1 MVTQIH
7 NQAGKDHCPDSHNL
21 VLKERFLQFQS
32 LLQPGFEAKKRWV
45 LRQRTGLTWQGA
57 VCFSASS
64 SIRISMV
71 RETEIY
77 TFTFNFME
85 ASCSWMIRAFEL
97 KLWLHISMRG
107 SIMGTL
113 VGVPSVRFLLYKRN
127 ALDETAAIA
136 HPRDDASTVWPPKGW
151 FSGFILSRVRL
162 TSFSK
167 SRRKRHLLFTWLA
180 P

>member
-1 MVTQIH
+1 MVSQIH

-32 LLQPGFEAKKRWV
+32 LLQPGFKAKKRCMV
-45 LRQRTGLTWQGA
+45 KIENGLTWQGTA
-57 VCFSASS
+57 SFSVSS
-64 SIRISMV
+64 SINGQRN
-71 RETEIY
+71 RNF

-85 ASCSWMIRAFEL
+85 ASCSWIIRAFEL
-97 KLWLHISMRG
+97 KLWLHISIRG

-113 VGVPSVRFLLYKRN
+113 FGVPSVRFLPCKRN

-151 FSGFILSRVRL
+151 FSGFILSRVCL

-167 SRRKRHLLFTWLA
+167 SRRKRHLLFTWKA